1 MIRYF
6 LEVIRKEHFA
16 NMNIL
21 GQYDFDNYTLLSA
34 LMDEKEIINTAVH
47 ENTHFA
53 LSNQSIYGIILYCLN
68 KLIIPY
74 DCMVDI
80 NKKKAAEKFFMDH
93 TLKVQEGMAVFIEC
107 IYFMLRDKKEYIQFI
122 EELRQNNLTYYGYVK
137 PLRYIL
143 DILEREGEYN
153 DILNVANAVFQ
164 VAIMSMNA
172 PIYRLDGVNFT
183 TNKLIKK
190 MISRQD
196 FSKNYISNKRFFAAI
211 DSCKGAASCV
221 ELCEQLLKCARI
233 AENISSIAESEERL
247 NNIKVFVL
255 SIFADSKYYKLYE
268 NKLAEIHTREINGSD
283 LFLQQIPTAFNED
296 YIKNNMKKI
305 DSGTLKTKCKT
316 VEYSTFF
323 MLGNLKD
330 NTFDLMRKMGC
341 MEFPEF
347 KDDREITFFYGLR
360 KKEIYACLLE
370 CNQLHKI
377 LLDKDRKCVLLT
389 SYKNYDYQK
398 MCIPN
403 HPDIEDYI
411 YIYCDRT
418 YSNASSYLDQWK
430 SKEVYYR
437 YMQYESMIVLLV
449 KIDEHTI
456 FLLPM
461 TSIVADEADR
471 DIRENR
477 KNMMMITDVKDE
489 EFDSHIITDSTK
501 RDEIDTIINCLFFLN
516 LDPQE
521 A

>member
-1 MIRYF
+1 MD
-6 LEVIRKEHFA
+6 
-16 NMNIL
+16 IL
-21 GQYDFDNYTLLSA
+21 GQYDFENYTLLSA

-47 ENTHFA
+47 EYTHFE
-53 LSNQSIYGIILYCLN
+53 LSNQSTYGIVLYCLN
-68 KLIIPY
+68 RLIIPY
-74 DCMVDI
+74 DCKSDI
-80 NKKKAAEKFFMDH
+80 DKQQAARKFFMDH
-93 TLKVQEGMAVFIEC
+93 TIKVQEGMAVFIEC
-107 IYFMLRDKKEYIQFI
+107 VYFMLRDKKEYIQFI
-122 EELRQNNLTYYGYVK
+122 EELRQNNSTYYDYVK
-137 PLRYIL
+137 PLRF
-143 DILEREGEYN
+143 
-153 DILNVANAVFQ
+153 ILN
-164 VAIMSMNA
+164 IM
-172 PIYRLDGVNFT
+172 L
-183 TNKLIKK
+183 
-190 MISRQD
+190 SRKD
-196 FSKNYISNKRFFAAI
+196 FSKNYLPNKRFFAAI
-211 DSCKGAASCV
+211 NSCKEATSCV
-221 ELCEQLLKCARI
+221 ELCEQLLKCAEI
-233 AENISSIAESEERL
+233 TENVSSIAESEERL
-247 NNIKVFVL
+247 NNIRRFVL
-255 SIFADSKYYKLYE
+255 SIFSDSKYYELYE
-268 NKLAEIHTREINGSD
+268 NKLAGINTREIDGSD

-330 NTFDLMRKMGC
+330 NTFDLMRRMGFV
-341 MEFPEF
+341 EFPEF
-347 KDDREITFFYGLR
+347 KDEREVAFFYGLK

-370 CNQLHKI
+370 CNQLHEI

-403 HPDIEDYI
+403 HPDVEDYI

-430 SKEVYYR
+430 SKEVHYR
-437 YMQYESMIVLLV
+437 YMQYESMIVLLA

-477 KNMMMITDVKDE
+477 KNMMMITDAKDE

-516 LDPQE
+516 LEPQE

>member
-1 MIRYF
+1 
-6 LEVIRKEHFA
+6 
-16 NMNIL
+16 MNIL
-21 GQYDFDNYTLLSA
+21 GQYDFENFTLLSA
-34 LMDEKEIINTAVH
+34 LMDEKEIINTAIH
-47 ENTHFA
+47 EYTHFG
-53 LSNQSIYGIILYCLN
+53 LSNQSTYGIVLYCLN
-68 KLIIPY
+68 RLIIPY
-74 DCMVDI
+74 DCKSDI
-80 NKKKAAEKFFMDH
+80 NKQQAAIKFFMDH
-93 TLKVQEGMAVFIEC
+93 TIKVQEGMAVFIEC

-122 EELRQNNLTYYGYVK
+122 EDLRQNNSTYYEYVK

-143 DILEREGEYN
+143 NILEKDGEYEDIL
-153 DILNVANAVFQ
+153 IVANAVFQ

-172 PIYRLDGVNFT
+172 PIYKLEGANFA
-183 TNKLIKK
+183 TNKFIKK
-190 MISRQD
+190 MLSRQD
-196 FSKNYISNKRFFAAI
+196 FSKNYIPNKRFFAAI
-211 DSCKGAASCV
+211 DSCKEATSCV
-221 ELCEQLLKCARI
+221 ELSEQLLKCAGI
-233 AENISSIAESEERL
+233 TENVSSIVEPKERL
-247 NNIKVFVL
+247 DNIKVFVL
-255 SIFADSKYYKLYE
+255 SIFADSKYYALYV
-268 NKLAEIHTREINGSD
+268 NKLAGINTREINGSD
-283 LFLQQIPTAFNED
+283 LFLQQLPTAFNED

-330 NTFDLMRKMGC
+330 NTFDMMRRMGIV
-341 MEFPEF
+341 EFPEF
-347 KDDREITFFYGLR
+347 EDEREVAFFYGLR

-370 CNQLHKI
+370 CNQLHEI

-403 HPDIEDYI
+403 HSDIEDYI

-449 KIDEHTI
+449 KIDDRTI

-461 TSIVADEADR
+461 TPIVADEADR

-489 EFDSHIITDSTK
+489 EIDSHIITDSTK

-516 LDPQE
+516 LEPQW